1 MRAGDFP
8 PTMSMTAMRTFIGNK
23 RKIDSKK
30 LPSFLNSFPLI
41 AYAQWQE
48 ILVKAPSWADKVMI
62 AHFLL
67 SLLHSCNFASMKN
80 GEKQAADLI
89 NQLFN

>member
-30 LPSFLNSFPLI
+30 LPSFLNSFPLT

-62 AHFLL
+62 AHFLP